1 MRLFA
6 SGRERRLWVWTL
18 AVVVAIY
25 STLGLT
31 GTLAEWLRE
40 HGFLDAA
47 VFFLLGMFLVGATD
61 HHARGQGTDRQSRD
75 RRGDGELWPR
85 I

>member
-6 SGRERRLWVWTL
+6 SGRERRMWLWTL

-40 HGFLDAA
+40 HGFWTPPCSFCLACSWWA
-47 VFFLLGMFLVGATD
+47 PP
-61 HHARGQGTDRQSRD
+61 
-75 RRGDGELWPR
+75 W
-85 I
+85 